1 MAGED
6 GFFHPAWN
14 QCQQTA
20 AQEMCSMD
28 RRNDIGASIDEA
40 VQAIAPGLIEVR
52 RDIHAHPEI
61 GFDVERTA
69 GVVATELDKL
79 GIAYRSGIGRTGI
92 VADIQGGAPG
102 PMLVIRADM
111 DALPIHEMTGL
122 PFASTVP
129 GKMHACG
136 HDIHTATLIGVGA
149 VLKDL
154 APQLRGSVR
163 LVFQPAEETQ
173 ESGAAAMIADGALDG
188 VAMALGFH
196 NDPGL
201 PTGAFSYKRGAS
213 MASSDS
219 FDLVLRGRSGHAA
232 RPHDTIDP
240 IVAAAYLVTQLQ
252 TIVAREINPAE
263 GAVVTIGSIAGGA
276 IHNIIPDSCTLRGT
290 VRARSPEVRDAA
302 EAAVRRVVQGIALSH
317 RVEPDLRYR
326 RGVPPVMNDD
336 RVLDPAIAAVRE
348 QFGGD
353 AVRENAAVFGAEDF
367 AFFAERVPSAH
378 LFVGAAQPGRDDHL
392 HNSDYQPDEA
402 CIGLGI
408 AALSRSAVE
417 LLS

>member
-1 MAGED
+1 
-6 GFFHPAWN
+6 
-14 QCQQTA
+14 
-20 AQEMCSMD
+20 MD
-28 RRNDIGASIDEA
+28 RRNDIGASIDET

-69 GVVATELDKL
+69 GVVAAELDKL
-79 GIAYRSGIGRTGI
+79 GIAYRSGIGRTGLI
-92 VADIQGGAPG
+92 ADIQGGAPG
-102 PMLVIRADM
+102 PMLLIRADM

-122 PFASTVP
+122 PFASTVA

-154 APQLRGSVR
+154 APQLRGTIR

-188 VAMALGFH
+188 VDMALAFH
-196 NDPGL
+196 NSPGM
-201 PTGAFSYKRGAS
+201 PTGKFGYIHGAS
-213 MASSDS
+213 TASADS
-219 FDLVLRGRSGHAA
+219 FDIVVRGRSGHAA
-232 RPHDTIDP
+232 RPQDTIDP

-252 TIVAREINPAE
+252 TVISREINPAE

-276 IHNIIPDSCTLRGT
+276 THNIIPDSCTLRGT
-290 VRARSPEVRDAA
+290 VRARSPEARATA
-302 EAAVRRVVQGIALSH
+302 EAALRRIVQGIALSH
-317 RVEPDLRYR
+317 RVECDLDYQL
-326 RGVPPVMNDD
+326 GVPPLMNDEKM
-336 RVLDPAIAAVRE
+336 LDATVAAVRQ
-348 QFGGD
+348 QFGD
-353 AVRENAAVFGAEDF
+353 AMHEIPPGFGAEDF
-367 AFFAERVPSAH
+367 AFFSERVPSFH
-378 LFVGAAQPGRDDHL
+378 LRVGASQPGRDDHL
-392 HNSDYQPDEA
+392 HNSDYQPDER
-402 CIGLGI
+402 CIGLGV